1 MSTLISKEGISE
13 LDILNSPIRISK
25 VDVSGDGQELI
36 IALNTGFEIRTP
48 LSLYPRLAHVAP
60 DVIRD
65 YRLVGKGMG
74 VRWEQPDEDLS
85 LKGFLQDAKIDFE
98 KLRREAKGKVLDTSA
113 AVQASSVL
121 RVVNHKVRQEMI
133 ALIRDNAGITPTE
146 IYLSL
151 KLEQSVASRHLAQ
164 LRRAG
169 IVTAKREGKNIRYYL
184 NHARLEAVN
193 QAMHLLAA
201 A

>member
-1 MSTLISKEGISE
+1 
-13 LDILNSPIRISK
+13 
-25 VDVSGDGQELI
+25 
-36 IALNTGFEIRTP
+36 
-48 LSLYPRLAHVAP
+48 
-60 DVIRD
+60 
-65 YRLVGKGMG
+65 
-74 VRWEQPDEDLS
+74 
-85 LKGFLQDAKIDFE
+85 
-98 KLRREAKGKVLDTSA
+98 VLDASA

-121 RVVNHKVRQEMI
+121 RAVNHKMRQEMI

-146 IYLSL
+146 IYLRL
-151 KLEQSVASRHLAQ
+151 KLEQSVASQHLAQ
-164 LRRAG
+164 LRLAG